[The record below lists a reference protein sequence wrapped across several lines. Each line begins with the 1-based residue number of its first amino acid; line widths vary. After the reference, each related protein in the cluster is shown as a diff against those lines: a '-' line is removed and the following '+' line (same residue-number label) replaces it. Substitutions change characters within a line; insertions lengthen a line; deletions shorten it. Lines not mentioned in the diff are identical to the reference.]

1 MCLTKVKRCILVCQI
16 ALMNVFISTNASSN
30 IASNEIK
37 IKQMIETA
45 GCPFESVDQFF
56 AQHVCILPGY
66 EANERPSIENGT
78 AQIVV
83 NLFSALVLDVKERE
97 NRLTLKISQF
107 LQWFDPR
114 LKLSKHKKPDKMG
127 IVWISQKN
135 IDRIWH
141 PDLDM
146 YTKNLEDW
154 KSLHEPNV
162 FRKLVVLTDPMAKV
176 LENSTTKMRRDDF
189 NGNDTENSSAQN
201 TITKLGGLKAWKAII
216 RCVFDFAS
224 YPFDVQ
230 RCKFEQFGN
239 KGMDLTCKP
248 SEKTIEWTQKI
259 GEFYVKIQAVG
270 KHDNDSIGFEIILDR
285 AIEPYLYQYYI
296 PSMAIVFVSQISF
309 IIPLH
314 AIPGRVAL
322 VATQFLT
329 LVNIFIHQIVSTFS
343 IFINQNI
350 IFEKYVPKLPIFVL
364 ICSLYL
370 FFRLTALAQ
379 ISMPLG
385 PIS

>member
-1 MCLTKVKRCILVCQI
+1 MCLIKVTRYKLMSQI
-16 ALMNVFISTNASSN
+16 VLMNIFIFTHATSN
-30 IASNEIK
+30 FASNEIK

-45 GCPFESVDQFF
+45 GCPFVSVDQFF

-66 EANERPSIENGT
+66 EANEMPKIENDRT
-78 AQIVV
+78 QIVV
-83 NLFSALVLDVKERE
+83 TLFSALVLDVKERE
-97 NRLTLKISQF
+97 NRLTVKISQF

-114 LKLSKHKKPDKMG
+114 IKQSEHKKADKMG
-127 IVWISQKN
+127 IIWISQKN

-141 PDLDM
+141 PNLDM

-162 FRKLVVLTDPMAKV
+162 YRKLVILTNPRNKGAEKRTRQM
-176 LENSTTKMRRDDF
+176 ENETT
-189 NGNDTENSSAQN
+189 NDNDSENLSSQN
-201 TITKLGGLKAWKAII
+201 TTTKLGALKAWKAVI

-230 RCKFEQFGN
+230 RCKFLQFGN
-239 KGMDLTCKP
+239 QGMDLECNTASNK
-248 SEKTIEWTQKI
+248 IEWMQKI
-259 GEFYVKIQAVG
+259 GEFYVEIQAVG
-270 KHDNDSIGFEIILDR
+270 KHDNDSIGFEIVLER
-285 AIEPYLYQYYI
+285 AVEPYLYQYYI

-309 IIPLH
+309 IIPLN

-343 IFINQNI
+343 ISIYQI
-350 IFEKYVPKLPIFVL
+350 IVSKKTITSFCIDTCFVL
-364 ICSLYL
+364 
-370 FFRLTALAQ
+370 F
-379 ISMPLG
+379 LG
-385 PIS
+385 

>member
-1 MCLTKVKRCILVCQI
+1 MARWILVSQI
-16 ALMNVFISTNASSN
+16 VLMNVFIFTNASSN
-30 IASNEIK
+30 FASNEIK
-37 IKQMIETA
+37 IKGMIETA
-45 GCPFESVDQFF
+45 GCPFVSVDQFF

-66 EANERPSIENGT
+66 EANEMPRNENET

-83 NLFSALVLDVKERE
+83 TLFSALVLDVKERE
-97 NRLTLKISQF
+97 NRLTVKISQF

-114 LKLSKHKKPDKMG
+114 IKLNKHKKPDKMG

-141 PDLDM
+141 PNLDM

-162 FRKLVVLTDPMAKV
+162 YRKLVILTDPKNKGA
-176 LENSTTKMRRDDF
+176 ENRTRQMESQNL
-189 NGNDTENSSAQN
+189 NGNDTENLSSLN
-201 TITKLGGLKAWKAII
+201 KITKLGALKAWKAII

-230 RCKFEQFGN
+230 RCKFLQFGN
-239 KGMDLTCKP
+239 QGMDLECNTASNK
-248 SEKTIEWTQKI
+248 IEWMQKI
-259 GEFYVKIQAVG
+259 GEFYVEIQAVG
-270 KHDNDSIGFEIILDR
+270 KHDNDSIGFDIVLER
-285 AIEPYLYQYYI
+285 AVEPYLYQYYI

-309 IIPLH
+309 IIPLN

-329 LVNIFIHQIVSTFS
+329 LVNIFIHQIVSSLKIFFMSLITFENNILFCQFS
-343 IFINQNI
+343 MYIYFDFI
-350 IFEKYVPKLPIFVL
+350 
-364 ICSLYL
+364 
-370 FFRLTALAQ
+370 FRLTVLAQ
-379 ISMPLG
+379 ILMRLG
-385 PIS
+385 LIY